1 MGMKN
6 GAATVGNS
14 VAPPQ
19 NVKHKRTSDHGIVL
33 LGIQLALRI
42 SDTSILGYGG
52 LTVGDFNIFRFSYRR
67 GWRDDGGPGTSQ
79 LIG

>member
-6 GAATVGNS
+6 GTATVENS
-14 VAPPQ
+14 VVPPQ

-33 LGIQLALRI
+33 LGIQLAVRI
-42 SDTSILGYGG
+42 SDTSILGYGR
-52 LTVGDFNIFRFSYRR
+52 LTVGDFNIFGFSYPR
-67 GWRDDGGPGTSQ
+67 GWQDVGGPGTSQ